1 MSEASHTVDPSF
13 QLLVQQLH
21 QAEGPQLLV
30 ADENLRAAPLNQLPT
45 ETTSLI
51 TNRYDLYLQAKLLG
65 FNCYYND
72 FDFSS
77 FPDNSFNQILYR
89 VSKEKPVT
97 HHIIND
103 TRRLIPNGGTL
114 ILSGAKTDGI
124 KTYTEKAAD
133 YFGSH
138 ATAKK
143 HGNIYCAT
151 ISRLSSQEPPLDD
164 KNYPQLRPC
173 ILSDH
178 LQLYSKPGL
187 FGWNKVDQGS
197 EFLAEHL
204 SDFFKCF
211 DKAPEHL
218 LDLGCGYG
226 YLAIMAHRHTDAII
240 TATDN
245 NAAAI
250 TACSKNFSLVGI
262 NGAAIAADCAEGID
276 QEFDAIICNPPFHR
290 GFSTDRSLTER
301 FVASCHRH
309 LKPGGMALFVVNRFV
324 PLESCAENLFQ
335 ISPFGENKGFKLV
348 LLKKPQ
354 K

>member
-1 MSEASHTVDPSF
+1 MSEANHTVDPSF
-13 QLLVQQLH
+13 QLLVQQLN

-77 FPDNSFNQILYR
+77 FPDHSFKQVLYR

-124 KTYTEKAAD
+124 KTYTEKAAN
-133 YFGSH
+133 YFGSR

-143 HGNIYCAT
+143 HGNSYCAT
-151 ISRLSSQEPPLDD
+151 IPLLSSVESALDD
-164 KNYPQLRPC
+164 KCYSQLRPC
-173 ILSDH
+173 ISLDH
-178 LQLYSKPGL
+178 VQLHSKPGL
-187 FGWNKVDQGS
+187 FGWNKIDQGS
-197 EFLAEHL
+197 AFLAEHL

-211 DKAPEHL
+211 DEAPEHL

-226 YLAIMAHRHTDAII
+226 YLSVMAHRHTKASI

-262 NGAAIAADCAEGID
+262 KGETIAADCAEGID
-276 QEFDAIICNPPFHR
+276 QEFDAIICNPPFHQ
-290 GFSTDRSLTER
+290 GFSTNRSLTQR
-301 FVASCHRH
+301 FVDSCHRH
-309 LKPGGMALFVVNRFV
+309 LRAGSMALFVINRFV

-335 ISPFGENKGFKLV
+335 ISPFGENKSFKLV
-348 LLKKPQ
+348 LLKKP
-354 K
+354 